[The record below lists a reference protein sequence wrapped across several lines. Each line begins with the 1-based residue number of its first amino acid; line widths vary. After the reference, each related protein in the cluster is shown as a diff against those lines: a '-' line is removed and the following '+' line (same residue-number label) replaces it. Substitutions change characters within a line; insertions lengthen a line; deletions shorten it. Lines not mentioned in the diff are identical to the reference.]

1 MSASKRKLAA
11 IVFTDIVDF
20 TRLSAENQSKS
31 SALIKKQRE
40 AFQPIVKNYNGT
52 WIKEMGDGLLLTFD
66 TITDAVKSSIEMQRV
81 SDDIEGLNLRI
92 GIHLG
97 EVIVDGN
104 DVLGDDVNIAARI
117 EPFSAPGGI
126 AISNK
131 VNDAIIREEGY
142 ETKYIGKP
150 KLKGVGQKVEVFCIT
165 SHNLTETDLSDIS
178 PKLEKEDQNKFK
190 WNVYNLTGAV
200 LTTMGLIFWI
210 NVSFLQKGI
219 SDEISTSSIAIL
231 PFDNKGDEKDEF
243 YSYGISS
250 DLISDVTNS
259 GTVRV
264 VGLNDIEKLDIQ
276 KMKNDEISNE
286 LRVKY
291 LVKGTM
297 WRMDSLFQLSIEIF
311 DRELSKIIFSNRWET
326 NWNNLALIKKDLS
339 KEILNQ
345 IDVNVIDDIEETVAK
360 GDPLAYEHYLRA
372 KYKYKQR
379 ENKTEVKIV
388 QDLLR
393 KAIELDESLVDASL
407 LLSRT
412 HRSLSD
418 YDSAIKNTRKT
429 RNWAKNLN
437 NKKAIAQSNFD
448 LAYSFWMKGNLDS
461 LLYYHKSSLK
471 VGTELDNKYYILRS
485 YRGIGRAYG
494 RKQSHDSTSFYLQK
508 SLELANQLADTI
520 EIAASLSALG
530 TVSYFLDEEDKAL
543 QYAQEGLRLYKKID
557 KKSAII
563 QNSISVAW
571 IYNSCDRPNDAIK
584 ILEQA
589 LTIAENEHDRSA
601 QATVKHLIAESYGG
615 TGEYDKAINYYTNS
629 IAISRELGDEN
640 KVAYSMR
647 DMGWS
652 ILFNKQKKIDEAI
665 LTLKEA
671 IRMLEKVGNKHG
683 IGWTANMLGNINL
696 LIGDYSEAIKLF
708 TYVLNIQSNDPAI
721 NESAHF
727 GMGECYYFN
736 NELKIAKNC
745 FDRYESISV
754 GDANENLYYNIM
766 INLIHKK
773 NGDLVN
779 VEALENLINEK
790 KVISSYHYFLLYQV
804 LDDKDYL
811 RRAQE
816 ALNGELEN
824 VDMKSKQLFKTFPIP
839 KQILELNNSLNS

>member
-1 MSASKRKLAA
+1 MSATNRKLAA
-11 IVFTDIVDF
+11 IVFTDIVGF
-20 TRLSAENQSKS
+20 TRLSADNQSKS

-40 AFQPIVKNYNGT
+40 TFQPIVKNFNGT

-66 TITDAVKSSIEMQRV
+66 TITDAVKSSIEMQKV
-81 SDDIEGLNLRI
+81 SKDIEGLNLRI

-131 VNDAIIREEGY
+131 VNDAIIREEEY

-165 SHNLTETDLSDIS
+165 SHNLIETDLSDIS

-200 LTTMGLIFWI
+200 LTTIGLIFWI

-250 DLISDVTNS
+250 DLISDVTSS

-276 KMKNDEISNE
+276 KMNNDEISSQ

-311 DRELSKIIFSNRWET
+311 DKELSKIIYSNRWET

-345 IDVNVIDDIEETVAK
+345 IDVNIIDDIEEVVAK

-372 KYKYKQR
+372 KYQYKKR
-379 ENKTEVKIV
+379 ENKTEIKIV

-393 KAIELDESLVDASL
+393 KAIELDESLVDARL

-429 RNWAKNLN
+429 RNWAKTFN

-448 LAYSFWMKGNLDS
+448 LASSFWMKGNLDS
-461 LLYYHKSSLK
+461 LLYYNKSSLK
-471 VGTELDNKYYILRS
+471 LGTELDNKYFILRS
-485 YRGIGRAYG
+485 YRSIGSAYG
-494 RKQSHDSTSFYLQK
+494 RKQSHDSTLFYHQK
-508 SLELANQLADTI
+508 SLELANQLADTM

-530 TVSYFLDEEDKAL
+530 TVSYFLDEEEKSL
-543 QYAQEGLRLYKKID
+543 QYAEEGLRLYKKID

-563 QNSISVAW
+563 QQSINFAW
-571 IYNSCDRPNDAIK
+571 IYNRYDKPKDAIK

-589 LTIAENEHDRSA
+589 LTIAENENEKSA
-601 QATVKHLIAESYGG
+601 QATVKHLIAESYGE
-615 TGEYDKAINYYTNS
+615 TGEYDKAINYYNNS
-629 IAISRELGDEN
+629 ILISQELGDEN
-640 KVAYSMR
+640 MAAYSMR
-647 DMGWS
+647 DMGYS

-671 IRMLEKVGNKHG
+671 VRILEKVGNKHG

-696 LIGDYSEAIKLF
+696 VIGDYSEAIKLY
-708 TYVLNIQSNDPAI
+708 TYVLDIQSNDPAI
-721 NESAHF
+721 NASAHF
-727 GMGECYYFN
+727 GMGESYYFN
-736 NELKIAKNC
+736 NELKIAENC
-745 FDRYESISV
+745 FDRYESFSV
-754 GDANENLYYNIM
+754 GDVKENLYFNIM

-773 NGDLVN
+773 YGDTVD
-779 VEALENLINEK
+779 ASTLENLINEK
-790 KVISSYHYFLLYQV
+790 KEISYDNYYLLYQV
-804 LDDKDYL
+804 LDDQDYL
-811 RRAQE
+811 KRALE
-816 ALNGELEN
+816 ALNDELEN
-824 VDMKSKQLFKTFPIP
+824 VDMKSKKIFKTYPIP
-839 KQILELNNSLNS
+839 KQILELNNSLSS

>member
-811 RRAQE
+811 RRALE

>member
-11 IVFTDIVDF
+11 IVFTDIVGF

-40 AFQPIVKNYNGT
+40 AFKPIVKNYNGT
-52 WIKEMGDGLLLTFD
+52 WVKEMGDGLLLTFD

-81 SDDIEGLNLRI
+81 SKDIEGLNLRI

-150 KLKGVGQKVEVFCIT
+150 NLKGVGQNVEVFCIT
-165 SHNLTETDLSDIS
+165 SHNLTETDLSDVS

-200 LTTMGLIFWI
+200 LTTIGLIFWI
-210 NVSFLQKGI
+210 NVSFLQKGL
-219 SDEISTSSIAIL
+219 SDEISTSSIAIM

-250 DLISDVTNS
+250 DLISDVTSS

-276 KMKNDEISNE
+276 KMNNDEISNE

-311 DRELSKIIFSNRWET
+311 DKELSKIIFSNRWET

-345 IDVNVIDDIEETVAK
+345 IDVNIIDDIEETVAK

-372 KYKYKQR
+372 KYQYKKR
-379 ENKTEVKIV
+379 ENKTEIKIV

-393 KAIELDESLVDASL
+393 KAIELDESLVDARL

-429 RNWAKNLN
+429 RNWAKNFN

-448 LAYSFWMKGNLDS
+448 LASSFWMKGNLDS
-461 LLYYHKSSLK
+461 
-471 VGTELDNKYYILRS
+471 I
-485 YRGIGRAYG
+485 
-494 RKQSHDSTSFYLQK
+494 
-508 SLELANQLADTI
+508 
-520 EIAASLSALG
+520 
-530 TVSYFLDEEDKAL
+530 
-543 QYAQEGLRLYKKID
+543 
-557 KKSAII
+557 
-563 QNSISVAW
+563 
-571 IYNSCDRPNDAIK
+571 
-584 ILEQA
+584 
-589 LTIAENEHDRSA
+589 
-601 QATVKHLIAESYGG
+601 
-615 TGEYDKAINYYTNS
+615 
-629 IAISRELGDEN
+629 
-640 KVAYSMR
+640 
-647 DMGWS
+647 
-652 ILFNKQKKIDEAI
+652 
-665 LTLKEA
+665 
-671 IRMLEKVGNKHG
+671 
-683 IGWTANMLGNINL
+683 
-696 LIGDYSEAIKLF
+696 
-708 TYVLNIQSNDPAI
+708 
-721 NESAHF
+721 
-727 GMGECYYFN
+727 
-736 NELKIAKNC
+736 
-745 FDRYESISV
+745 
-754 GDANENLYYNIM
+754 LYYN
-766 INLIHKK
+766 
-773 NGDLVN
+773 
-779 VEALENLINEK
+779 
-790 KVISSYHYFLLYQV
+790 
-804 LDDKDYL
+804 
-811 RRAQE
+811 
-816 ALNGELEN
+816 
-824 VDMKSKQLFKTFPIP
+824 KSFGNTVC
-839 KQILELNNSLNS
+839 S

>member
-11 IVFTDIVDF
+11 IVFTDIVGF

-40 AFQPIVKNYNGT
+40 AFQPVVKNYNGT

-81 SDDIEGLNLRI
+81 SKDIEGLNLRI

-150 KLKGVGQKVEVFCIT
+150 KLKGVGQNVEVFCIT

-200 LTTMGLIFWI
+200 LTTIGLTFWI

-276 KMKNDEISNE
+276 KMNNDEISNE

-311 DRELSKIIFSNRWET
+311 DRELSKIIYSNRWET

-345 IDVNVIDDIEETVAK
+345 IDVKIIDDIEEAVVK

-372 KYKYKQR
+372 KYQYKKR
-379 ENKTEVKIV
+379 ENKTEIKIV

-393 KAIELDESLVDASL
+393 KAIELDESLVDARL

-429 RNWAKNLN
+429 RNWAKTFN

-448 LAYSFWMKGNLDS
+448 LASSFWMKGNLDS

-494 RKQSHDSTSFYLQK
+494 RMQSHDSTSFYLQK

-571 IYNSCDRPNDAIK
+571 IYNNCDRPNDAIN

-601 QATVKHLIAESYGG
+601 QATVKHLIAESYGE

-629 IAISRELGDEN
+629 IAISQELGDEN
-640 KVAYSMR
+640 MAAYSMR
-647 DMGWS
+647 DMGYS

-696 LIGDYSEAIKLF
+696 VIGDYSEAIKLY
-708 TYVLNIQSNDPAI
+708 TYVLGIQSNDPAI

-727 GMGECYYFN
+727 GMGESYYFN
-736 NELKIAKNC
+736 NELKIAENC
-745 FDRYESISV
+745 FDRYESVSV
-754 GDANENLYYNIM
+754 GDVKENLYYNIM
-766 INLIHKK
+766 INLIYKK
-773 NGDLVN
+773 NGDLVD
-779 VEALENLINEK
+779 VKALENLINEK
-790 KVISSYHYFLLYQV
+790 KEISYDNYFLLYQV

-811 RRAQE
+811 KRALE
-816 ALNGELEN
+816 ALNDELEN

-839 KQILELNNSLNS
+839 KQILELNNSLSS

>member
-1 MSASKRKLAA
+1 MSASNRKLAA
-11 IVFTDIVDF
+11 IVFTDIVGF
-20 TRLSAENQSKS
+20 TRLSADNQSKS

-40 AFQPIVKNYNGT
+40 TFQPIVQNFKGT
-52 WIKEMGDGLLLTFD
+52 WVKEMGDGLLLTFD
-66 TITDAVKSSIEMQRV
+66 TITDAVKSSIEMQKV
-81 SDDIEGLNLRI
+81 SKDIEGLNLRI

-97 EVIVDGN
+97 EVIVDNN
-104 DVLGDDVNIAARI
+104 DVLGDDVNIASRI

-131 VNDAIIREEGY
+131 VNDAIIREDEY

-165 SHNLTETDLSDIS
+165 SHNLIETDLSSIS

-200 LTTMGLIFWI
+200 LTTIGLIFWI

-250 DLISDVTNS
+250 DLISDVTSS

-276 KMKNDEISNE
+276 KMNNEEISNE

-311 DRELSKIIFSNRWET
+311 DKELSKIIFSNRWET
-326 NWNNLALIKKDLS
+326 NWNKLALIKKDLS

-345 IDVNVIDDIEETVAK
+345 IDVNIIDDIEEAVVK

-372 KYKYKQR
+372 KYQYKKR
-379 ENKTEVKIV
+379 ENKTEIKIV

-393 KAIELDESLVDASL
+393 KAIELDESLVDARF
-407 LLSRT
+407 LLSKT

-429 RNWAKNLN
+429 RNWAKTLN

-448 LAYSFWMKGNLDS
+448 LASSFWMKGNLDS
-461 LLYYHKSSLK
+461 LLYYNKSSLK
-471 VGTELDNKYYILRS
+471 LGAELDNKYFILRS
-485 YRGIGRAYG
+485 YRGIGSAYG
-494 RKQSHDSTSFYLQK
+494 RKQNHDSTLFYHQK
-508 SLELANQLADTI
+508 SLELANQLADTV

-530 TVSYFLDEEDKAL
+530 TVSYFLDDEDKSF
-543 QYAQEGLRLYKKID
+543 QYSEEGLRLYKKID

-563 QNSISVAW
+563 QQSINVAW
-571 IYNSCDRPNDAIK
+571 IYNRYDKPKDAIK
-584 ILEQA
+584 ILKQA
-589 LTIAENEHDRSA
+589 LTIAENENEKSA
-601 QATVKHLIAESYGG
+601 QATVKHLIAESYGE

-629 IAISRELGDEN
+629 IMISRELGDEN
-640 KVAYSMR
+640 MAAYSMR
-647 DMGWS
+647 DMGYS

-671 IRMLEKVGNKHG
+671 VRMLEKVGNKHG

-696 LIGDYSEAIKLF
+696 VIGDYSEAIKLY
-708 TYVLNIQSNDPAI
+708 TYVLGIQTNDPAI
-721 NESAHF
+721 NASAHF
-727 GMGECYYFN
+727 GMGESYYFN
-736 NELKIAKNC
+736 NKLKKAENC
-745 FDRYESISV
+745 FDRYESVSV
-754 GDANENLYYNIM
+754 GDVKENLYFNIM
-766 INLIHKK
+766 INLIYKK
-773 NGDLVN
+773 YGDIVD
-779 VEALENLINEK
+779 ASTLENLINEK
-790 KVISSYHYFLLYQV
+790 KEISYDNYFLLYQV
-804 LDDKDYL
+804 LDDEDYL
-811 RRAQE
+811 KRALE
-816 ALNGELEN
+816 ALNDELEN
-824 VDMKSKQLFKTFPIP
+824 VDIKSKKIFKTYPIP
-839 KQILELNNSLNS
+839 KQILELNNSLSS